1 MPKKQKLQFAVLL
14 ITILALIGAYFGV
27 RAYNQKQEDKKERED
42 AAATISLTFFSADSV
57 EKISYDNA
65 DGAYQFEKEDGVW
78 KEKNHPKLELDQ
90 DAFTSFLE
98 SVGSITAQTE
108 VNVQPDTGKADAGT
122 DGEGDAKPAAGA
134 DGEEDAKPAAG
145 ADREG
150 DAKQDAGADYGFDQ
164 PERTVTI
171 TTTNGTSSLLFG
183 AKNEMLGQYYVKTS
197 ESSKAYLVETS
208 VYALFDQTAKDFK
221 AEEGKEEDKGE
232 ETEANEVEDS
242 K

>member
-42 AAATISLTFFSADSV
+42 AAATISLTSFSADSV

-108 VNVQPDTGKADAGT
+108 VDVQPDTGKADPGA

-145 ADREG
+145 T
-150 DAKQDAGADYGFDQ
+150 DYGFDQ

-221 AEEGKEEDKGE
+221 AEEGKEEDKGG